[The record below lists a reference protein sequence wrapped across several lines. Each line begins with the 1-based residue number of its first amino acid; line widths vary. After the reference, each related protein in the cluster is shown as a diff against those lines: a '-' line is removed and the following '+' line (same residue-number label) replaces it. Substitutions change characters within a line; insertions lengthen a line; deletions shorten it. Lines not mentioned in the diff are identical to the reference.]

1 MQNIFKFTVAFSLNC
16 NKMQYHSTSSLLDV
30 HKTNSGANHCVE
42 PLVTIDYKSRAIQ
55 TIQISS
61 AFETDMVSKAV
72 YYLFIN
78 SIEC

>member
-1 MQNIFKFTVAFSLNC
+1 MLYDSTLSLF
-16 NKMQYHSTSSLLDV
+16 YV
-30 HKTNSGANHCVE
+30 HKTNSGANHVLYHCVE
-42 PLVTIDYKSRAIQ
+42 SLVAIDYNSCAIQ

-72 YYLFIN
+72 YYLFRN